1 MRDVAFDLNRPGQG
15 GISDG
20 IKLCFVIV
28 PQRQMQYQIEFF
40 GDAQLG
46 KLLPCMLR
54 DSADSRRASRL
65 MAGIASGIAFHPGNT
80 ITASIS
86 TNAPRG
92 SAATP
97 TAARAGYGEV
107 K

>member
-1 MRDVAFDLNRPGQG
+1 MRFVLVA
-15 GISDG
+15 
-20 IKLCFVIV
+20 K
-28 PQRQMQYQIEFF
+28 RQVQQQIEFIGYAQSDKF
-40 GDAQLG
+40 FSHRFADEAIGDPGLG
-46 KLLPCMLR
+46 R
-54 DSADSRRASRL
+54 V
-65 MAGIASGIAFHPGNT
+65 GIALQSCNT

-97 TAARAGYGEV
+97 TAARAGYGEL